1 MIEKLNGTTETV
13 DFIVSTTVRMYHNNT
28 PENFPTHWH
37 LPGEIICPIENS
49 YQTNIA
55 GQDLTLLP
63 HDVLIIASGEL
74 HTITAPPTGERYI
87 LNFSTPFFEQFQE
100 LSRFFSTLHPFK
112 LLRHADA
119 PDLTD
124 QLFTQLAQMETEYF
138 GQNAFHDCDIASQM
152 LHFFALIGRHYHR
165 LAQQVLATPKQQE

>member
-13 DFIVSTTVRMYHNNT
+13 DFMVSTTVRMYHNNT

-100 LSRFFSTLHPFK
+100 FSRPCTLSS
-112 LLRHADA
+112 
-119 PDLTD
+119 
-124 QLFTQLAQMETEYF
+124 
-138 GQNAFHDCDIASQM
+138 CC
-152 LHFFALIGRHYHR
+152 
-165 LAQQVLATPKQQE
+165 ATPMPLT